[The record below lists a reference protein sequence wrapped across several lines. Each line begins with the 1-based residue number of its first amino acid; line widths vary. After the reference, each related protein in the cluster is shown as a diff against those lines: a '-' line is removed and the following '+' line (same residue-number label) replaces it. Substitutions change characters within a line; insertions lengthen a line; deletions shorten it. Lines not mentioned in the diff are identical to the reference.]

1 MPRKS
6 KRSHDDEQIQWRE
19 DAASL
24 SYEESLQALDLLLT
38 KLQDDSLPLAELQ
51 GSHQRAEIYLS
62 RCEELLKEVEQSVAL
77 LNPDT
82 LERESMDCP
91 PRV

>member
-6 KRSHDDEQIQWRE
+6 NRTGDDALSQWKE
-19 DAASL
+19 AAAAL

-38 KLQDDSLPLAELQ
+38 KLQDDSIPLAELQ
-51 GSHQRAEIYLS
+51 GGHQRAEVYLN
-62 RCEELLKEVEQSVAL
+62 RCEELLKEVEQSVAI

-82 LERESMDCP
+82 LEPESSDQS

>member
-6 KRSHDDEQIQWRE
+6 KRSHDDEQNQWRE

-82 LERESMDCP
+82 LERESIDCP